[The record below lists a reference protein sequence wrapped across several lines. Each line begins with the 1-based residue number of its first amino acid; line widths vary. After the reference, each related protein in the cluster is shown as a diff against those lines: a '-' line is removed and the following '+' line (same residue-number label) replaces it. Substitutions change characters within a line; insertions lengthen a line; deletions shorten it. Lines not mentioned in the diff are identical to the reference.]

1 MYIPECGTLFTL
13 AKSVQNVRSIG
24 KGKVGSMK
32 FESKFKKQ
40 KPKHIFG
47 ENWGSLE
54 ILKRKFKN
62 VKFLKYKNDVCIR
75 VLQRKR
81 TNRMCIPRERY
92 LF

>member
-40 KPKHIFG
+40 KAKHIFWRKLG
-47 ENWGSLE
+47 ES
-54 ILKRKFKN
+54 
-62 VKFLKYKNDVCIR
+62 
-75 VLQRKR
+75 
-81 TNRMCIPRERY
+81 
-92 LF
+92 